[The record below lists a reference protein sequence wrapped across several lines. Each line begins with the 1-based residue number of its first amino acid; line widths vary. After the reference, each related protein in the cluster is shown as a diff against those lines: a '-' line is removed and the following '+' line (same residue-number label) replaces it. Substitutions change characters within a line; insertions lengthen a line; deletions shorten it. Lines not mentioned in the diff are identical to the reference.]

1 MSSKPE
7 SRTNA
12 PTTEGNRRRAERRE
26 LHSNLRLSLDAQSI
40 EGLTENVSDVGAL
53 FFSEGSLRVT
63 VEFEDE
69 GETRRYTGRL
79 VRAQRMSEDRVGY
92 AIEFDEA

>member
-1 MSSKPE
+1 MSIEPE
-7 SRTNA
+7 PRATAS
-12 PTTEGNRRRAERRE
+12 TTEGDRRRAERRE
-26 LHSNLRLSLDAQSI
+26 LHSNLRLSLDTQSI
-40 EGLTENVSDVGAL
+40 QGLTENVSDVGAL
-53 FFSEGSLRVT
+53 FFSEESLRVT

-69 GETRRYTGRL
+69 GQTRRYTGRL